1 MVYLLL
7 DCDEY
12 LVAERLAALK
22 ADLGDAELAGLNI
35 TELDGPQTAAA
46 DLLGQASMMAFLA
59 PRRLVIVRGYL
70 AYLDKRM
77 GQSKSTESAAHQE
90 AMALLTG
97 LVEAGTLNDLV
108 FVDDTPDKRRGLWRG
123 FSIGERQAPGLH
135 DLIEGK
141 QVQAETL
148 ATPDARAVSGWIQ
161 RRAQDRSIA
170 IDGRAVQLLAT
181 YVGANLRQLDNEL
194 EKLATYAGGRPI
206 AAADVDLLVSD
217 ASEALVWALTDAL
230 SQRNGRSAMGAL
242 QSMRKGDANPFG
254 LLTLIARQYRLM
266 IKVKD
271 ALTQADG
278 NRRPSEFDIAKTVG
292 EKPYPVK
299 KAMQQAAGYS
309 FDDLTAILDRLLVAD
324 YAMKTGANPDA
335 EIDILLAELTRR

>member
-12 LVAERLAALK
+12 LVSERLATLK
-22 ADLGDAELAGLNI
+22 ADLGDPELAGLNI
-35 TELDGPQTAAA
+35 AELDGPQTNAA

-70 AYLDKRM
+70 TYLDRRM
-77 GQSKSTESAAHQE
+77 GQSKSTESAAYQE
-90 AMALLTG
+90 AMTLLTG
-97 LVEAGTLNDLV
+97 LGEVGALNDVV

-123 FSIGERQAPGLH
+123 FSIGERKAPGLH
-135 DLIEGK
+135 ELVESK
-141 QVQAETL
+141 QVQSETL
-148 ATPDARAVSGWIQ
+148 ATPDARVVPGWIQ
-161 RRAQDRSIA
+161 RRAQARGIA
-170 IDGRAVQLLAT
+170 VEGRAVQLLAT

-194 EKLATYAGGRPI
+194 EKLATYAAGRPI

-217 ASEALVWALTDAL
+217 ASEAMIWALTDAL
-230 SQRNGRSAMGAL
+230 SQRNGRGAMTAL
-242 QSMRKGDANPFG
+242 QRLRKGDANPFG
-254 LLTLIARQYRLM
+254 LLTMIARQYRLM

-271 ALTQADG
+271 ALTQQDG
-278 NRRPSEFDIAKTVG
+278 RRTPSEFDIAKIVG

-309 FDDLTAILDRLLVAD
+309 FDDLAAILDRLLVAD

-335 EIDILLAELTRR
+335 EIDILMAELTRR